1 MKITVFTSNQP
12 RHQAY
17 INKLSKIAETVY
29 AVVETNTIFPGS
41 VADFFKKSPLMQ
53 KYFNNVIN
61 AERYLFGEVDFPREN
76 VQVLPIRFGDLNQM
90 TQDQLSSAL
99 NSDVYLVFGSSFI
112 RGWLADFLVD
122 KQAINIH
129 MGLSPYY
136 RGSSCN
142 FWALMDGNP
151 NFVGATVHRLSKGLD
166 SGDMLFHSLP
176 NSQTRN
182 PFEFTMSVVDNV
194 QNQIVSH
201 LESGYLQSIEP
212 VPQDKSLQIR
222 YTRNEDFKDEVV
234 QEFFDLSM
242 DIQRIKELMSSGSK
256 PKLLEP
262 DVGLFP

>member
-17 INKLSKIAETVY
+17 VNKLSKIADIVY

-41 VADFFKKSPLMQ
+41 VEDFFKKSSLMQ
-53 KYFNNVIN
+53 QYFTNVLN
-61 AERYLFGEVDFPREN
+61 AERYIFSELDFHEEN
-76 VQVLPIRFGDLNQM
+76 VRTLAIRFGDLNQM
-90 TQDQLSSAL
+90 TRDQLASAL
-99 NSDVYLVFGSSFI
+99 DSDVYLVFGSSFI
-112 RGWLADFLVD
+112 RSWLADFLVGE
-122 KQAINIH
+122 QAINIH

-151 NFVGATVHRLSKGLD
+151 NYVGATVHLLSKGLD

-176 NSQTRN
+176 DEQSRN

-194 QNQIVSH
+194 QNQIVSY
-201 LESGYLQSIEP
+201 LDSGYLQSIQP
-212 VPQDKSLQIR
+212 LPQDKSLQIR
-222 YTRNEDFKDEVV
+222 YTRNEDFKDETV

-242 DIQRIKELMSSGSK
+242 GMEAIRELMVAGAK
-256 PKLLEP
+256 PKLI
-262 DVGLFP
+262 GTRG